1 MKNVTLAV
9 DEKLLDEGR
18 RYARQHHTSLN
29 GLLRDLLR
37 RTVRESAETWIDE
50 CIGKMDKAG
59 GRSGG
64 RTWTRGDL
72 YDV

>member
-29 GLLRDLLR
+29 ALLRDLLQ
-37 RTVRESAETWIDE
+37 RTVRETGGTWVDE
-50 CIGKMDKAG
+50 CIAKMDKAG

-64 RTWTRGDL
+64 KTWKRGDL